1 MNIDSVALG
10 MSVAEITWLNILLSG
25 DNALVIA
32 LACRQLEGRE
42 RRYGIVCGAGAA
54 VVLRIIFT
62 AGVSF
67 VLKFPFL
74 RVVGGALLLWI
85 AVKLLVSEETDDN
98 HIQGHS
104 SLWRAV
110 WTIIV
115 ADIVMS
121 LDNVLAIAA
130 AAHGSQLLII
140 LGLAISIPIVVM
152 SSTLIVSLLNRLP
165 VLVWAGAGFLGW
177 IAGEMMAA
185 DRAAMVYIRL
195 EPPRWAVA
203 AACTMLVLG
212 VGWWINR
219 RSAEAH
225 VTAAD
230 HPAAEDT
237 GST

>member
-1 MNIDSVALG
+1 

-42 RRYGIVCGAGAA
+42 RNYGIVLGAGAA
-54 VVLRIIFT
+54 VVLRIVFT

-74 RVVGGALLLWI
+74 RVGGGALLLWI
-85 AVKLLVSEETDDN
+85 AVKLLVGEETDDGA
-98 HIQGHS
+98 IAGHP

-110 WTIIV
+110 WTVIV

-130 AAHGSQLLII
+130 AANGSHLLII

-152 SSTLIVSLLNRLP
+152 SSTLIVSILNRLP
-165 VLVWAGAGFLGW
+165 ILVWAGAGFLGW
-177 IAGEMMAA
+177 IAGEMMVA
-185 DRAAMVYIRL
+185 DETAMDYVRL
-195 EPPRWAVA
+195 EPPEWA
-203 AACTMLVLG
+203 AAGACAALVL
-212 VGWWINR
+212 VTGWWINKR
-219 RSAEAH
+219 RASAHAK
-225 VTAAD
+225 A
-230 HPAAEDT
+230 AAEDT
-237 GST
+237 NPT

>member
-1 MNIDSVALG
+1 LDSVTLG

-32 LACRQLEGRE
+32 LACRQLDERE
-42 RRYGIVCGAGAA
+42 RKYGIIFGAGAA
-54 VVLRIIFT
+54 VLLRIVFT

-74 RVVGGALLLWI
+74 RLGGGALLLWI
-85 AVKLLVSEETDDN
+85 AVKLLVGEEADDDA
-98 HIQGHS
+98 IAGHP

-115 ADIVMS
+115 ADVVMS

-130 AAHGSQLLII
+130 AAHGSHLLII

-152 SSTLIVSLLNRLP
+152 SSTVIVSILNRLP
-165 VLVWAGAGFLGW
+165 ILVWAGGGFLGW

-185 DRAAMVYIRL
+185 DQTAMDFLRL
-195 EPPRWAVA
+195 ELPEWTVA
-203 AACTMLVLG
+203 GACVLLVLAT
-212 VGWWINR
+212 GWWINR
-219 RSAEAH
+219 RRTSVAEASKD
-225 VTAAD
+225 AD
-230 HPAAEDT
+230 P
-237 GST
+237 S